1 MAESFPERNGGT
13 LKKQSLRYILKL
25 CALNRKKYR
34 YFFFGNPV
42 SGSNCLA
49 CWACSFV

>member
-1 MAESFPERNGGT
+1 MEEFLKDAASAVPRINGTG
-13 LKKQSLRYILKL
+13 LEKH
-25 CALNRKKYR
+25 R

-49 CWACSFV
+49 CWACSFVW